1 VTEIFIKGFY
11 NVSHILY
18 VAVGLSLKTYIEMLV
33 LIVCVDTVGRWLPI
47 DIKAAIKGWL
57 LFYSVEVKIL

>member
-1 VTEIFIKGFY
+1 MTEIFIKGFY

-18 VAVGLSLKTYIEMLV
+18 VVVGLSLKTYIETLV

-47 DIKAAIKGWL
+47 DIKAAIKGL
-57 LFYSVEVKIL
+57 L